1 VNLRTGIHFRS
12 IPGAVPFP
20 WAEAQQRPSGKA
32 QCPMTFE
39 DTMTDGRQ
47 PRLAMVLRL
56 VLEHLDS
63 GGVVALT
70 PAEMRL
76 AHRLAGALAA
86 FDVSARVWSEPL
98 AAGEAG

>member
-1 VNLRTGIHFRS
+1 MMI
-12 IPGAVPFP
+12 
-20 WAEAQQRPSGKA
+20 
-32 QCPMTFE
+32 E
-39 DTMTDGRQ
+39 DTTTDGHQ

-63 GGVVALT
+63 GSVVALT

-76 AHRLAGALAA
+76 AHRLEGALAA
-86 FDVSARVWSEPL
+86 FDVSSRVWSEPL